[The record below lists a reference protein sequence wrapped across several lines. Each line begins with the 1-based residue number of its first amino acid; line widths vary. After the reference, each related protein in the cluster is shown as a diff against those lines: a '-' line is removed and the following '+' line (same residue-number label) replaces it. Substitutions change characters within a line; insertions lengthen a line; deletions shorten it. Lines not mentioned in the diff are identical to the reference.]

1 MVGDLIN
8 SPFVVFNLI
17 CLASE
22 QDFLTLFLKIPPFV
36 TLYSLDIVDIQ
47 KVVRLDEFFL

>member
-1 MVGDLIN
+1 MDIVLMNEIELEILLVGDLIN

-36 TLYSLDIVDIQ
+36 T
-47 KVVRLDEFFL
+47 